1 MERRSSRLVNKW
13 PTQLFALKAQRVRP
27 IPHWTHQ
34 GNCVHD
40 FTGTVHLV
48 DEPDAVLDAKVTV
61 DLNRVLVRA
70 ADAEIGSWP
79 HSDIKVKKAKDGV
92 LLIADEETLVLNLEN
107 EGFFLDLL
115 GVEESQPPNKGRR
128 RRKKKPVLMP
138 EPPPAAPEGSK
149 SKYVADESTVASFS
163 GLRNKA
169 AASYGDDTKLHHLL
183 AWGLAAAIVVVLAGS
198 ALNWGSARLLE
209 PGSFPIGRVLTGF
222 GGLSAMIGL
231 YFAFFDGQRVSG
243 SAVAIAAGTVVLA
256 IMYFY
261 TRAAQLKLGFFLT
274 ILGSIA
280 LIVIGALGLSDLG
293 SESKYHDEE

>member
-1 MERRSSRLVNKW
+1 M
-13 PTQLFALKAQRVRP
+13 
-27 IPHWTHQ
+27 
-34 GNCVHD
+34 HD
-40 FTGTVHLV
+40 FTGTVHLA

-70 ADAEIGSWP
+70 ADAEIGSWR
-79 HSDIKVKKAKDGV
+79 HADVTVKKAKDG
-92 LLIADEETLVLNLEN
+92 LRLIADDETLVLNLEN

-115 GVEESQPPNKGRR
+115 GVDESLKPAKGRR

-149 SKYVADESTVASFS
+149 SKYVAPNSTVDSFS
-163 GLRNKA
+163 DLRTKA
-169 AASYGDDTKLHHLL
+169 AASYGDDATLHHWL

-198 ALNWGSARLLE
+198 AMNWGSARLLD

-243 SAVAIAAGTVVLA
+243 SAVSIAAGTVVLG

-274 ILGSIA
+274 LLGSIA
-280 LIVIGALGLSDLG
+280 LIVIGAFGLSDLG
-293 SESKYHDEE
+293 RESDYQDEE